1 MYAIVEING
10 KQYRAEQ
17 GKKLTVDRIDADQ
30 GTSLS
35 LDKVLLVSRDETVTV
50 GTPYVAGVTVK
61 AVVEEE
67 VKGDKVIVFKYKP
80 KKDYRR
86 TQGHRQPYTVLNVQE
101 IAGV

>member
-50 GTPYVAGVTVK
+50 GTPMLPV
-61 AVVEEE
+61 
-67 VKGDKVIVFKYKP
+67 
-80 KKDYRR
+80 
-86 TQGHRQPYTVLNVQE
+86 
-101 IAGV
+101 